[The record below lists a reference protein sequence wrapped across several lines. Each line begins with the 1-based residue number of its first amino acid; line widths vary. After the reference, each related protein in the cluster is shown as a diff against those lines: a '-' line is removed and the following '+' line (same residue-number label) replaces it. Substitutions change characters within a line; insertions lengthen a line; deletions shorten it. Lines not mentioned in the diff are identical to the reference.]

1 MRGKKNEG
9 GVPLGAVGNQ
19 PREPGKKLPDLE
31 PVSELLGKMK
41 FRRKLFGGVD
51 EADVWRKLETLER
64 TYENV
69 LDRQAAYYQA
79 LIDEREMEAAN
90 CRKSLEMWKAEEL
103 HSWENQEEWDEGAAY
118 PQRSAETR
126 EALAEEGGDD
136 DG

>member
-19 PREPGKKLPDLE
+19 PREPGRKPPDLE

-41 FRRKLFGGVD
+41 FRRKLFGGAD
-51 EADVWRKLETLER
+51 EADVWRKLEALER

-79 LIDEREMEAAN
+79 LIDERETEAAHY
-90 CRKSLEMWKAEEL
+90 RGLAETRKAEEL
-103 HSWENQEEWDEGAAY
+103 H
-118 PQRSAETR
+118 PQKSAETR